1 MAESD
6 IGSVE
11 AVAPNLALQWHPTL
25 NRGLVPSQV
34 RVSRS
39 RLVWWL
45 GPCGHSWQESPSRRA
60 RRGAGCPVC
69 TGERTRPGV
78 NDLATTHPQEAAERT
93 PDATRYPLSARDVNA
108 RSRWGDRLLADVESP
123 DHVVAEEK

>member
-6 IGSVE
+6 TVE
-11 AVAPNLALQWHPTL
+11 SVAPYLAQQWHPTL

-34 RVSRS
+34 RLSSS

-45 GPCGHSWQESPSRRA
+45 GPCGHSWQESPARRA

-93 PDATRYPLSARDVNA
+93 RDATRYPLSACDVNA
-108 RSRWGDRLLADVESP
+108 RPRRGDRLLADVESS
-123 DHVVAEEK
+123 DHVVVEEK

>member
-6 IGSVE
+6 TGSVE
-11 AVAPNLALQWHPTL
+11 SVAPDLAQQWHPTL
-25 NRGLVPSQV
+25 NRGLQPSQV

-45 GPCGHSWQESPSRRA
+45 GLCGHSWQESPSRRV

-78 NDLATTHPQEAAERT
+78 NDLATTHPQEAERW
-93 PDATRYPLSARDVNA
+93 PRDRMRYLSARDVNA
-108 RSRWGDRLLADVESP
+108 RTRWVERLLADVAAA
-123 DHVVAEEK
+123 DQDVAGQR